1 MYTLFPR
8 ILYWEEIDSM
18 KPSSKKTNQIAPVRL
33 PVGLSRGKLRQ
44 TFIAW
49 AFMLPAMIILA
60 LFVFYPIVY
69 SVPLAFTNYSV
80 FAETEFIGL
89 KNFQR
94 LMADHDFWIAMK
106 NSLLFVI
113 VVPILQI
120 LSIALAVLMNKKLR
134 GTTAFRVLT
143 YLPVVTSMVAVSIIW
158 KFIFDSN
165 GLVNVF
171 LMEKGVISEPIRFL
185 SSAKLALPTMMGI
198 TIWQGLGYYMMIYL
212 AALQHFPEELV
223 EAAILDGASGWKI
236 FWRIRIPL
244 LQPQIW
250 FCSMVSAIA
259 ALGVF
264 DVVFT
269 LTNGSGGPNK
279 STYVLGLYSYIQAFS
294 KFDFGYSAA
303 IGLVLAVITAVFSIV
318 LEIYNRKAGDIY
330 D

>member
-1 MYTLFPR
+1 MNIPTK
-8 ILYWEEIDSM
+8 
-18 KPSSKKTNQIAPVRL
+18 KPGRSAATAL
-33 PVGLSRGKLRQ
+33 PLGLSRRKLRQ
-44 TFIAW
+44 TMIAW
-49 AFMLPAMIILA
+49 AFMLPAMVILA
-60 LFVFYPIVY
+60 LFVFYPIIY
-69 SVPLAFTNYSV
+69 SVPLAFTDYSV
-80 FAETEFIGL
+80 FSETKFIGL
-89 KNFQR
+89 RNFQR
-94 LMADHDFWIAMK
+94 LIKDHDFWVALQ
-106 NSLLFVI
+106 NSLMFVI

-134 GTTAFRVLT
+134 GTTTFRVLT
-143 YLPVVTSMVAVSIIW
+143 YLPVVTSMVAVAIIW

-171 LMEKGVISEPIRFL
+171 LMEKGLISEPIRFL
-185 SSAKLALPTMMGI
+185 SSAKLALPTMMAI

-212 AALQHFPEELV
+212 SALQHFPEELV

-269 LTNGSGGPNK
+269 MTNGAGGPNK

>member
-1 MYTLFPR
+1 
-8 ILYWEEIDSM
+8 M
-18 KPSSKKTNQIAPVRL
+18 KVPVKKQGGAQALSPL
-33 PVGLSRGKLRQ
+33 PFGLSRVKLRN
-44 TFIAW
+44 TIVAW
-49 AFMLPAMIILA
+49 AFMLPAMIILV

-80 FAETEFIGL
+80 FADTKFVALE
-89 KNFQR
+89 NFQR
-94 LMADHDFWIAMK
+94 LIADKDFHTALK
-106 NSLLFVI
+106 NSLLFI
-113 VVPILQI
+113 IIVPILQI

-134 GTTAFRVLT
+134 GTTLFRVLT
-143 YLPVVTSMVAVSIIW
+143 YLPVVTSMVAVAIIW

-165 GLVNVF
+165 GLINTF
-171 LMEKGVISEPIRFL
+171 LMENGILSEPTRFL
-185 SSAKLALPTMMGI
+185 SSAKLALPTMMAI

-212 AALQHFPEELV
+212 SALQHFPEELV
-223 EAAILDGASGWKI
+223 EAAVLEGAGGWKI
-236 FWRIRIPL
+236 FWRIRLPL

-250 FCSMVSAIA
+250 FCSMVSVIA

-269 LTNGSGGPNK
+269 LTNGTGGPNK
-279 STYVLGLYSYIQAFS
+279 STYVINLYSYIQAFT

-303 IGLVLAVITAVFSIV
+303 IGLVLAVITTVFSIG